1 LETAKGLARA
11 GAHVVIAARNVE
23 KADAAL
29 VALRAAVPGVAAE
42 VVALDLASLSSVRTA
57 AEEILSS
64 QPAID
69 LLVNNAGV
77 MGTPET
83 TTEDGFELQFGT
95 NHLGHFALT
104 ALLLPGL
111 LSADAARIVTVT
123 STAHRIGRPIDPA
136 NPHLA
141 GKRYGPWTAYG
152 QSKLANYF
160 FALGLDQRLTAA
172 GAPAISLMAHPG
184 LSDSD
189 LQSTSVSATGG
200 GFSQRFFHW
209 LARTT
214 GMSEERGA
222 LPQLRASLD
231 PKAAG
236 GQFYAPRF
244 VNFGSPVRR
253 PVLRRFR
260 LQQHIDDLWQV
271 SERETAITLDVA
283 AALTRV

>member
-1 LETAKGLARA
+1 VLAC
-11 GAHVVIAARNVE
+11 RNPE
-23 KADAAL
+23 
-29 VALRAAVPGVAAE
+29 RAANAVDDIRSSVPGAQ
-42 VVALDLASLSSVRTA
+42 LDLQQLNLASLESVRTA
-57 AEEILSS
+57 AGDLK
-64 QPAID
+64 ARYDRID

-77 MGTPET
+77 MYTDRELT
-83 TTEDGFELQFGT
+83 AEGFELQFGT

-141 GKRYGPWTAYG
+141 GKRYGPWKAYG

-160 FALGLDQRLTAA
+160 FALGLDQRLKAA